1 MISSE
6 LHAQSINNSLSKH
19 FIFNTLNN
27 INSYIVANNASLAT
41 DYLSKFGKLLR
52 MVIEHS
58 GMHKVSLAKEI
69 EALKLYLWLE
79 KKRFSLIDLDVNIA
93 SNIAMSDVLVPPLIL
108 QPYIEN
114 AIWQSLVNNT
124 FTKIV
129 LDISLSGA
137 ANICYSITEQK
148 NEGKPKLRQA
158 PMPHEVQDLM
168 KGTKDWLNKNNTLF
182 NVEKVDLYNEQQ
194 IAIAQKTIIMLPLI

>member
-27 INSYIVANNASLAT
+27 INSFIIANNASLAT

-58 GMHKVSLAKEI
+58 GMNKISLAKEI
-69 EALKLYLWLE
+69 DALKLYLWLE
-79 KKRFSLIDLDVNIA
+79 KKRFVLIDLDVNIA
-93 SNIAMSDVLVPPLIL
+93 SNIALADVLVPPLIL
-108 QPYIEN
+108 QPYIEY
-114 AIWQSLVNNT
+114 AIWQSLANNN

-129 LDISLSGA
+129 LDISLYGA
-137 ANICYSITEQK
+137 SSLCYTITEQK
-148 NEGKPKLRQA
+148 NESKAKLRQA
-158 PMPHEVQDLM
+158 PLPHEVQDLM
-168 KGTKDWLNKNNTLF
+168 KGTKDWLNKNNSLF

-194 IAIAQKTIIMLPLI
+194 IAIAQKTIIMLPIQ